1 MASRGKTL
9 TRAQAH
15 PRIRIY
21 FGQRYKIFAER
32 TKVYTYMPDI
42 LDNFRFYSQKLAI
55 WPVFGNRKE
64 RLRNFALI
72 FRNFAA
78 QFCRAILA
86 EMSAAYAIFVLAN
99 EGIARTKTLSLP
111 QKTRTRRHGQ
121 TT

>member
-32 TKVYTYMPDI
+32 TKAYTYMPDI

-64 RLRNFALI
+64 RL
-72 FRNFAA
+72 A
-78 QFCRAILA
+78 QLCPYFLQLCRAILA
-86 EMSAAYAIFVLAN
+86 EMSAAYAIFVPVN
-99 EGIARTKTLSLP
+99 EDRAPTKALILKKKD
-111 QKTRTRRHGQ
+111 KTCRHGQ

>member
-32 TKVYTYMPDI
+32 TKAYTYMPDI

-55 WPVFGNRKE
+55 WPVFGNIKE
-64 RLRNFALI
+64 RL
-72 FRNFAA
+72 A
-78 QFCRAILA
+78 QLCPYFPQLCRAILA